1 MAYLNRVIVFLKF
14 AWFSSFKLLSLK
26 SDIVLATSTPLT
38 IGIPALIKKWFH
50 KTPYIFEVRDL
61 WPEAPIAVG
70 VIKNK
75 FFKKI
80 LFWFEY
86 LIYKNSSAII
96 PLSVDMKY
104 SIISRYP
111 KLKKKITVIENIS
124 EMERFHKKH
133 NKKKLFLKNKIGF
146 KPRFSILYAGTF
158 GLVNGIDYVIRMAH
172 EMIKLDPTI
181 VFILIGDG
189 KEKNKVMQEAK
200 KKKLINKNIFFLNP
214 ISKQDLPKLYFECDM
229 ACSFCI
235 PIKEIWANSA
245 NKFFDTLAA
254 GKPIIINYKGWQ
266 QKVINKANIG
276 YVLPLIINKTVV
288 KKFIAY
294 TRNKLLILKQGKN
307 AKNFAKENYALNIA
321 LTKYNNVLSS
331 LKN

>member
-1 MAYLNRVIVFLKF
+1 
-14 AWFSSFKLLSLK
+14 
-26 SDIVLATSTPLT
+26 
-38 IGIPALIKKWFH
+38 
-50 KTPYIFEVRDL
+50 
-61 WPEAPIAVG
+61 
-70 VIKNK
+70 
-75 FFKKI
+75 
-80 LFWFEY
+80 
-86 LIYKNSSAII
+86 
-96 PLSVDMKY
+96 
-104 SIISRYP
+104 
-111 KLKKKITVIENIS
+111 
-124 EMERFHKKH
+124 
-133 NKKKLFLKNKIGF
+133 
-146 KPRFSILYAGTF
+146 
-158 GLVNGIDYVIRMAH
+158 MAH

-229 ACSFCI
+229 ACSFFI